1 MGCCASA
8 EVGPKPPP
16 EPKYAVPTPGA
27 AERETLV
34 NKLLETTL
42 GLEPTS
48 ESLQW
53 RGLHAA
59 VSMRFLKTFA
69 ASVPRGFST
78 ADVVEKIVQP
88 ATAKALCRYVA
99 LLEAADVG
107 TAFAFASHTWRAP
120 FHDLVAALS
129 HVLEDDQFVWLDM
142 FAVLQSPPELLK
154 TAANGEQLIA
164 EKIEDLDFASVVQG
178 SKVFVLVGTHVDQV
192 QWLSSDEAER
202 CVVPMEAKLRSAFFR
217 IWCLVEM
224 VAALQAGLPVILL
237 VGAAVAPSS
246 KDHAPKLEF
255 KPNKG
260 MLMNSAPTPPRPGL
274 PRTVSPLRLLAGS
287 V

>member
-1 MGCCASA
+1 
-8 EVGPKPPP
+8 
-16 EPKYAVPTPGA
+16 
-27 AERETLV
+27 
-34 NKLLETTL
+34 
-42 GLEPTS
+42 
-48 ESLQW
+48 
-53 RGLHAA
+53 
-59 VSMRFLKTFA
+59 
-69 ASVPRGFST
+69 
-78 ADVVEKIVQP
+78 
-88 ATAKALCRYVA
+88 
-99 LLEAADVG
+99 
-107 TAFAFASHTWRAP
+107 
-120 FHDLVAALS
+120 
-129 HVLEDDQFVWLDM
+129 M

-154 TAANGEQLIA
+154 TAANGEQLIT
-164 EKIEDLDFASVVQG
+164 EKIEDLDFATVVQG

-274 PRTVSPLRLLAGS
+274 PRTISPLRLLAGS

>member
-1 MGCCASA
+1 
-8 EVGPKPPP
+8 
-16 EPKYAVPTPGA
+16 
-27 AERETLV
+27 
-34 NKLLETTL
+34 
-42 GLEPTS
+42 
-48 ESLQW
+48 
-53 RGLHAA
+53 
-59 VSMRFLKTFA
+59 
-69 ASVPRGFST
+69 
-78 ADVVEKIVQP
+78 
-88 ATAKALCRYVA
+88 
-99 LLEAADVG
+99 
-107 TAFAFASHTWRAP
+107 
-120 FHDLVAALS
+120 
-129 HVLEDDQFVWLDM
+129 M
-142 FAVLQSPPELLK
+142 FAVLQSPPDLLK

-246 KDHAPKLEF
+246 KDHVAELAF
-255 KPNKG
+255 KPNKA
-260 MLMNSAPTPPRPGL
+260 MLTNSAPTPAKAWLTSHRL
-274 PRTVSPLRLLAGS
+274 TMRLLAGS